1 MEMQQIIEQA
11 EQNIRQALK
20 DYGRH
25 TDQTQVLY
33 DVSNCFIKR
42 LAKDSSYAK
51 QELRDLFS
59 KSPVWD
65 ERLDA
70 LVING
75 TRTHNPDQGR
85 IYDLG
90 MEILEGW
97 VRQNGGIW
105 SPASDDVKKI
115 VAFFSSKDEERKAEG
130 LKVIRELA
138 PKAYA
143 PTKKLSRVFKAVCVA
158 LGIADETA
166 GSDFQRLYAQFADEL
181 SAKKIGFKL
190 YVSINPAHFLTMSN
204 PKEDSRGCTL
214 TSCHSFNSTEYD
226 WNNGCAGY
234 ARDEV
239 SFIVFTVDDPSV
251 PELLNNRKTTRQ
263 IFAYKPGNG
272 FLLQSRLYNTSGGT
286 RGAQEDSKLYRDLV
300 QREISM
306 LEGAPNLWKTY
317 SSTGEY
323 GACVDAGYGFGGYKD
338 WEYSEF
344 DGKVSIRDD
353 HLDDFESLVVGNYG
367 LCICCG
373 NEISKGLYCST
384 CNEGGYETCDCCGD
398 SCQET
403 FAVWGE
409 DGRRKYVCESCQE
422 RYYTRCDECGEYYP
436 NDSMTYISE
445 GEEVCQSCLD
455 RYYSECDCCGEYC
468 RSNELHAAADHTG
481 NNVLVC
487 DDCLRAHYTKCT
499 DCGEYFHD
507 DLMRNIFREGGFTEM
522 VCEDCADEYEEC
534 PHCGELTENRTICLA
549 CGAVIDEKEETA

>member
-105 SPASDDVKKI
+105 SPASDDAKKI

-323 GACVDAGYGFGGYKD
+323 GACVDAGYGFGGKK
-338 WEYSEF
+338 EHEISPGVFLTSEELRQAYEKQEHIY
-344 DGKVSIRDD
+344 DLQDIEEE
-353 HLDDFESLVVGNYG
+353 LDTFSEEYG
-367 LCICCG
+367 LD
-373 NEISKGLYCST
+373 EMPVTDTEL
-384 CNEGGYETCDCCGD
+384 
-398 SCQET
+398 
-403 FAVWGE
+403 E
-409 DGRRKYVCESCQE
+409 DMATDLRR
-422 RYYTRCDECGEYYP
+422 RLDE
-436 NDSMTYISE
+436 NADAIWSI
-445 GEEVCQSCLD
+445 
-455 RYYSECDCCGEYC
+455 C
-468 RSNELHAAADHTG
+468 RSEAIEKILKDRKEAPDADKARRSVVH
-481 NNVLVC
+481 
-487 DDCLRAHYTKCT
+487 
-499 DCGEYFHD
+499 
-507 DLMRNIFREGGFTEM
+507 
-522 VCEDCADEYEEC
+522 
-534 PHCGELTENRTICLA
+534 
-549 CGAVIDEKEETA
+549 